1 MNWLKRVIR
10 RKSRHRRLSDKELA
24 FLVAFT
30 HIDAEMRGDDNA
42 EPSPNVKR
50 FVNRALG
57 HTFFPVSTPE
67 DPS

>member
-30 HIDAEMRGDDNA
+30 HIDAQMRGDDNA
-42 EPSPNVKR
+42 EPSPNV
-50 FVNRALG
+50 
-57 HTFFPVSTPE
+57 
-67 DPS
+67 